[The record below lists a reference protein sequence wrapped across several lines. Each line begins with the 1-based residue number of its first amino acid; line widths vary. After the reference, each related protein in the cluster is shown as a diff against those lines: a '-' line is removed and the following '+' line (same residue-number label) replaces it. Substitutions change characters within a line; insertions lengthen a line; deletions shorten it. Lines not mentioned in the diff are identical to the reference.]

1 MENPLRIPM
10 IHGVISYIFPHLHL
24 LPRHFAGAQLGLSAA
39 GPGLCAEALEK
50 AAMMGELR
58 MLSLSDGSKER
69 LMWHGL
75 VCLGLI
81 GTVGP

>member
-1 MENPLRIPM
+1 MKAVATKR
-10 IHGVISYIFPHLHL
+10 
-24 LPRHFAGAQLGLSAA
+24 LPGAQRGLSAA
-39 GPGLCAEALEK
+39 GPGLCVEALQK

-75 VCLGLI
+75 VCLG
-81 GTVGP
+81 V